1 MRPDQTLTNPITGRE
16 WLGRGLGFWRVIMR
30 LQVCEEKAKR
40 RKNISELNIEGHRW
54 KGWNLM
60 ADLSGEKVIQM
71 HVSSTDTHR

>member
-1 MRPDQTLTNPITGRE
+1 
-16 WLGRGLGFWRVIMR
+16 MR